1 MNLSL
6 WAIAGICL
14 LLLVVYIIKPV
25 FLTLKSKAQTDDSE
39 DKPNTGFWIQ
49 TTFSEPEAFSSIS
62 QNYEEQSSSWKL
74 AMKQVCHELTD
85 LNIGSV
91 TLVHG
96 TFVGTDPFDILR
108 LCDTLIPGLSE
119 KIKLRLK
126 INKDQLFSDSG
137 HFSKNYLNLIRQSMN
152 PEVSCNLFEW
162 SSGNHHIARVLGA
175 LDLLFFLTSEQK
187 AFPKA
192 SKIILLIGHS
202 HAGQLFA
209 LISQMTENTIF
220 LKEINTLALEAGSK
234 YSLKSVQDRIKKLT
248 KRKIYFVT
256 LGTPPRYLW
265 KLNKKSHAMHLIN
278 HRLEKPEAGGSG
290 GVLTT
295 RDGDYVQQWG
305 ISGSDSLS
313 PLKKHQA
320 LNKQLDQILDPGF
333 NLNYWQSNLRLKKRI
348 HSAGFNYL
356 IDYGDNKKTPNCIS
370 TIFGHGIYTRSRV
383 LLYNM
388 KLITRHFSLI
398 QQGFCED
405 KLSGRLE
412 GEQK

>member
-1 MNLSL
+1 MNLFL
-6 WAIAGICL
+6 WAIAGIYL

-220 LKEINTLALEAGSK
+220 LKEITL
-234 YSLKSVQDRIKKLT
+234 
-248 KRKIYFVT
+248 F
-256 LGTPPRYLW
+256 
-265 KLNKKSHAMHLIN
+265 
-278 HRLEKPEAGGSG
+278 
-290 GVLTT
+290 
-295 RDGDYVQQWG
+295 
-305 ISGSDSLS
+305 
-313 PLKKHQA
+313 
-320 LNKQLDQILDPGF
+320 
-333 NLNYWQSNLRLKKRI
+333 
-348 HSAGFNYL
+348 
-356 IDYGDNKKTPNCIS
+356 
-370 TIFGHGIYTRSRV
+370 
-383 LLYNM
+383 
-388 KLITRHFSLI
+388 
-398 QQGFCED
+398 
-405 KLSGRLE
+405 
-412 GEQK
+412 